1 MALIVS
7 RRSLHILTYRVVFLE
22 LAVLALAAGLP
33 CSSSR
38 VSSPQQYVVPAGS
51 RGRKEEKKAQI
62 PGLDGPTSNYLTSTR
77 ARYRTSCLLVP
88 GVGMLTYARCLACK
102 NACEVSHSK
111 PNLFYPSSRYR
122 HATFSLPINPALSVT
137 ASAGGR
143 YFVYGQNYPL
153 LKVVTRNNYRI
164 LMACKV
170 HVPIAERL
178 VVAHLHTRTSIVF
191 SFD

>member
-1 MALIVS
+1 MTKPPNGTEPFDSSDLTQFKRNKRKPQ
-7 RRSLHILTYRVVFLE
+7 RRKPKVFSVNP
-22 LAVLALAAGLP
+22 AIRAPPLP
-33 CSSSR
+33 PFER
-38 VSSPQQYVVPAGS
+38 KKLW
-51 RGRKEEKKAQI
+51 RGGTAEKKAQI

-88 GVGMLTYARCLACK
+88 GVGMLTYARRLACK
-102 NACEVSHSK
+102 NACEASPSK

-153 LKVVTRNNYRI
+153 LATISSTGGAPKLR
-164 LMACKV
+164 
-170 HVPIAERL
+170 
-178 VVAHLHTRTSIVF
+178 S
-191 SFD
+191 